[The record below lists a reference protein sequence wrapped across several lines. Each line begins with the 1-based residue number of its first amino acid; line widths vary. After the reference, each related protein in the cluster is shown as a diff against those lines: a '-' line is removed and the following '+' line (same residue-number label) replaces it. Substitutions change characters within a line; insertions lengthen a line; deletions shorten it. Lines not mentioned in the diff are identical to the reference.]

1 MPLPGILFTSAPLVR
16 TTVVSSAS
24 LSENKRGL
32 SHCGDVEATI
42 NQDQRTE
49 NIIKKATTSSAK
61 HRLWHRTKTNAH
73 KRQTETKETKLQRIN
88 ADPPMSAITVETFME
103 N

>member
-32 SHCGDVEATI
+32 RHCGDVEATI

-49 NIIKKATTSSAK
+49 NIIQKKQQ
-61 HRLWHRTKTNAH
+61 HRQQNTDCGIAQKQMHTKG
-73 KRQTETKETKLQRIN
+73 RQR
-88 ADPPMSAITVETFME
+88 
-103 N
+103 